1 MNRNASW
8 PCRALP
14 AVSAILLV
22 ACGSDTDQVTAPATA
37 PVVVATPTPAPA
49 PTAQAFVCPLA
60 ALPDHGDCPKLTPV
74 FRDPVNAAIDTAVA
88 EHPEL
93 FDLNDNLGG
102 GSYRI
107 KDRDKYLKAVTAN
120 LNKQGF
126 CVAESKEELGIKN
139 TNTFNEQWNVV
150 TSDLRVRRS
159 YITTCFPAAF

>member
-1 MNRNASW
+1 MNRNAS
-8 PCRALP
+8 RAGAALL
-14 AVSAILLV
+14 ALCAILLV
-22 ACGSDTDQVTAPATA
+22 TCGSDTDQVTAP
-37 PVVVATPTPAPA
+37 VATPVAVASPTPAPS
-49 PTAQAFVCPLA
+49 PTAQAFVCPLP

-107 KDRDKYLKAVTAN
+107 KDRGKYLKAVTAN

-126 CVAESKEELGIKN
+126 CVAESPEELGIKN
-139 TNTFNEQWNVV
+139 TNTFNEQWNIV

>member
-1 MNRNASW
+1 MNCLASW
-8 PCRALP
+8 PCRALVT
-14 AVSAILLV
+14 ASAMLLV
-22 ACGSDTDQVTAPATA
+22 ACGSDTDKVAT
-37 PVVVATPTPAPA
+37 PVATPVPVATPTPAPA
-49 PTAQAFVCPLA
+49 PTAQAFVCPLP
-60 ALPDHGDCPKLTPV
+60 ALPDHGDCPKLNPV
-74 FRDPVNAAIDTAVA
+74 FRDQVNTAIDTAVA

-107 KDRDKYLKAVTAN
+107 KDRDKYLKTVEAN

-126 CVAESKEELGIKN
+126 CVAESREELGIKN
-139 TNTFNEQWNVV
+139 TNAFNEQWNVV